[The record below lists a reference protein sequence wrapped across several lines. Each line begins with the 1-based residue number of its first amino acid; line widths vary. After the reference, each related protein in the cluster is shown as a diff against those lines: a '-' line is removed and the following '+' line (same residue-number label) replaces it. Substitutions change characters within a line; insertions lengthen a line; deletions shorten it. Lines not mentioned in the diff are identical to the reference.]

1 MIKKKIKS
9 LLGIAFFCL
18 FLIPDVTCDDEE
30 TTTMLPVTSQTSQP
44 LTSHTSQPVTSQT
57 SSDLI
62 AENRAIKSGEFFTI
76 FGPFPASI
84 FFIFVFSIEFDY
96 S

>member
-30 TTTMLPVTSQTSQP
+30 TTTMLPVTSQTS
-44 LTSHTSQPVTSQT
+44 
-57 SSDLI
+57 SDLI

-84 FFIFVFSIEFDY
+84 FFIFVFSMEFDY

>member
-30 TTTMLPVTSQTSQP
+30 TTTML
-44 LTSHTSQPVTSQT
+44 PVTSQT

>member
-30 TTTMLPVTSQTSQP
+30 TTTMLPVTSQTS
-44 LTSHTSQPVTSQT
+44 
-57 SSDLI
+57 SDLI

-84 FFIFVFSIEFDY
+84 FFMFVFSIEFDY